1 MSFLFIY
8 QNTALNYSWNMLATR
23 TSCNQ
28 CSNIMKTRSR
38 VFFLVC
44 WFFFWFFWI
53 NWLSRNYLLRE
64 KWSLVLI
71 LETKMAV
78 GPKQCLFHRIHPAL
92 ERHPQ
97 TMSMKA
103 CLFRSLSCWVR
114 VIFVVLVGP
123 LHLGCVGESR
133 SYSWAEIS
141 NDKQFWKAFS
151 CPSCSSDLW
160 QKGNQWS
167 F

>member
-1 MSFLFIY
+1 MSFLFIC

-23 TSCNQ
+23 TSFNQ

-38 VFFLVC
+38 VFFLVS
-44 WFFFWFFWI
+44 WFFFCSFEPI
-53 NWLSRNYLLRE
+53 DC
-64 KWSLVLI
+64 
-71 LETKMAV
+71 LEIIYSGKSEV
-78 GPKQCLFHRIHPAL
+78 WCLFWKQRWQLVRSSVSSIGFTQHSRGILKRCRWRPVCSDRFRVEFGWYSWCSLDHYISDVSGNQDRI
-92 ERHPQ
+92 
-97 TMSMKA
+97 
-103 CLFRSLSCWVR
+103 
-114 VIFVVLVGP
+114 
-123 LHLGCVGESR
+123 
-133 SYSWAEIS
+133 SWAEIS